1 MAFTE
6 NPTYVYN
13 RGQLWMGDAVAG
25 GMPTNYDTDIAAIDS
40 FEITLT
46 PTYVEHV
53 SKQTTVAL
61 KDVRALS
68 QIGATGK
75 IVCSQRSV
83 ALMKKWLYASS
94 TTIAGGS
101 LSATAFAKNPAAVSD
116 ILPIPS
122 NKTKMS
128 SVVITDSN
136 GSPATLVLG
145 TDYELDAD
153 AGLIKILSLGSYTQP
168 FKMPPAP
175 RPRDA
180 NNFFQSVPALQGLR
194 FKGNNITNNNGSRSL
209 KCQRSIFQ
217 PAGAWKQLGDGNDA
231 AKFEWDFEI
240 LADAVEPGLSVRPT
254 QDLVGTPAASR
265 HDY

>member
-153 AGLIKILSLGSYTQP
+153 AGLIKILSLGAYTQP
-168 FKMPPAP
+168 FKAAGTEAAAT
-175 RPRDA
+175 A
-180 NNFFQSVPALQGLR
+180 NNIFQSPPALQGLR
-194 FKGNNITNNNGSRSL
+194 FKGINITNNNAIEILDLPKIHLS
-209 KCQRSIFQ
+209 
-217 PAGAWKQLGDGNDA
+217 PAGAWQQLGDGNDV

-240 LADAVEPGLSVRPT
+240 LSDASN
-254 QDLVGTPAASR
+254 LVYPFGR
-265 HDY
+265 HKI